1 LSIENSDFGIWFEK
15 CKVYSDFGIKK
26 IKFPIAKARKKQ
38 YNKDR
43 RNQKRGAADGEE

>member
-1 LSIENSDFGIWFEK
+1 VPLLAFFIN
-15 CKVYSDFGIKK
+15 
-26 IKFPIAKARKKQ
+26 PIAKARKKQ